1 MTETKKLYTV
11 RDGIV
16 RETIYDDDAPERI
29 VVHTQQDI
37 EEILAGIARDREI
50 QRHGMNKR
58 VATLPA
64 FIVEDLIHRGIYH
77 DPDAFD
83 AWLNSSEADPW
94 RVWKGRV

>member
-1 MTETKKLYTV
+1 M

-16 RETIYDDDAPERI
+16 RETIYDPGEGRL
-29 VVHTQQDI
+29 VVQMRQNVD
-37 EEILAGIARDREI
+37 EILAGIERDRDNLK
-50 QRHGMNKR
+50 RTMNKK

-64 FIVEDLIHRGIYH
+64 FVVEDLTHRGIY
-77 DPDAFD
+77 DDRDAFD

>member
-1 MTETKKLYTV
+1 MV

-16 RETIYDDDAPERI
+16 RETIYDPMEGRL
-29 VVHTQQDI
+29 VVAMRQNVD
-37 EEILAGIARDREI
+37 EILAGIARDQDNMRKTN
-50 QRHGMNKR
+50 NKK

-64 FIVEDLIHRGIYH
+64 FVVEDLTYRGIYN

>member
-1 MTETKKLYTV
+1 MV

-16 RETIYDDDAPERI
+16 RETIYDPGEGRL
-29 VVHTQQDI
+29 VVQMRQNVD
-37 EEILAGIARDREI
+37 EIIAGIERDRDNMK
-50 QRHGMNKR
+50 RTMNKK

-64 FIVEDLIHRGIYH
+64 FVVEDLTYRGIY
-77 DPDAFD
+77 DDRDAFD

>member
-1 MTETKKLYTV
+1 MV
-11 RDGIV
+11 DGGIV
-16 RETIYDDDAPERI
+16 RETIYDDSSGRLVVAMRQNVDA
-29 VVHTQQDI
+29 
-37 EEILAGIARDREI
+37 ILAGIARDRDNLT
-50 QRHGMNKR
+50 RTNNKK

-64 FIVEDLIHRGIYH
+64 FVVEDLTHRGIYD

>member
-1 MTETKKLYTV
+1 M

-16 RETIYDDDAPERI
+16 RETIYDPGEGRL
-29 VVHTQQDI
+29 VVQMRQNVD
-37 EEILAGIARDREI
+37 EILAGIERDRDNLK
-50 QRHGMNKR
+50 RTMNKK

-64 FIVEDLIHRGIYH
+64 FVVEDLTRRGIY
-77 DPDAFD
+77 DDRDAFD

>member
-1 MTETKKLYTV
+1 MPETRRLYTV
-11 RDGIV
+11 DGGIV
-16 RETIYDDDAPERI
+16 RETIYDDSNGRL
-29 VVHTQQDI
+29 VVAMRQNVD
-37 EEILAGIARDREI
+37 EILAGIARDQENMR
-50 QRHGMNKR
+50 RTKFKK

-64 FIVEDLIHRGIYH
+64 FVVEDLTHRGIYD

>member
-1 MTETKKLYTV
+1 MV

-16 RETIYDDDAPERI
+16 RETIYDPGEGRL
-29 VVHTQQDI
+29 VVNMRQNVD
-37 EEILAGIARDREI
+37 EIIAGIERDRDNMK
-50 QRHGMNKR
+50 RTMNKK

-64 FIVEDLIHRGIYH
+64 FVVEDLTHRGIY
-77 DPDAFD
+77 DDRDAFD